1 MYVGAQVCV
10 GGRSVCVCVRMCVHT
25 CVHVHVCVFKLR
37 EPKAV
42 LISRVEEACT
52 GSLMSLM
59 GVGV

>member
-10 GGRSVCVCVRMCVHT
+10 GGRSVCVCAR
-25 CVHVHVCVFKLR
+25 VHVHVCVFKLR